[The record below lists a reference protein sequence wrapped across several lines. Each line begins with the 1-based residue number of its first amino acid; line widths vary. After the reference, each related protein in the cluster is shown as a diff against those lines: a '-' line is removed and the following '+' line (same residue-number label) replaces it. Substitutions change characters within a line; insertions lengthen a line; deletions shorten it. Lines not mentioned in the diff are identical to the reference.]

1 MKSPSATIH
10 LAFHRRHLGKLGQC
24 RIHMIPG
31 LGAGCEDVQ
40 GRFIEARVV
49 EAPRRDHR
57 EIRHSAGLSEQTRTA
72 FRTKATA
79 ERITAVRFL
88 VVVLDRARNL
98 QRRGRQSDVG
108 FVRAA
113 GRLLAIAA
121 VAIPHEK
128 RIGRTLVAHP
138 PAKTASGK
146 FSRHSFSPA
155 SAEFLAALLPLIGR
169 ESDGIVAKPTFSLS
183 FRETLRNEADRW
195 TSDQTRSR
203 SRSGCHHPT
212 DSVSFKDLNPST
224 LLRAGSAHGSISL
237 TICRSVLPL
246 ILSSAERVSKN

>member
-1 MKSPSATIH
+1 MSK
-10 LAFHRRHLGKLGQC
+10 
-24 RIHMIPG
+24 
-31 LGAGCEDVQ
+31 
-40 GRFIEARVV
+40 ARVV

-128 RIGRTLVAHP
+128 RIGGTLVAHP

-146 FSRHSFSPA
+146 FSRHSFPLPQP
-155 SAEFLAALLPLIGR
+155 EFLAALLPLIGR

-183 FRETLRNEADRW
+183 FRETLRNEADRG
-195 TSDQTRSR
+195 TSHQTRSR
-203 SRSGCHHPT
+203 SRSGCHPNQLGE
-212 DSVSFKDLNPST
+212 F
-224 LLRAGSAHGSISL
+224 
-237 TICRSVLPL
+237 
-246 ILSSAERVSKN
+246 SKI